1 MVDCEQQAGTVRQA
15 VERQL
20 ERRIAAQA
28 VGVVAVLVAGRDHEQ
43 AEADDLRQSMNDPPG
58 RPGIFQARR
67 KPVGNPKPL
76 LDLPQAQHTGIRGQP
91 SAIEAGDHG
100 FAGDR

>member
-1 MVDCEQQAGTVRQA
+1 LRAQASIVRQA

-20 ERRIAAQA
+20 ERRIAAQV
-28 VGVVAVLVAGRDHEQ
+28 VGVVAVLVPGRDHEQ

-58 RPGIFQARR
+58 RPRVFQARR
-67 KPVGNPKPL
+67 KPVGDPQPL
-76 LDLPQAQHTGIRGQP
+76 FDLPQAQHTGIRGQP
-91 SAIEAGDHG
+91 PAIEAGDHG